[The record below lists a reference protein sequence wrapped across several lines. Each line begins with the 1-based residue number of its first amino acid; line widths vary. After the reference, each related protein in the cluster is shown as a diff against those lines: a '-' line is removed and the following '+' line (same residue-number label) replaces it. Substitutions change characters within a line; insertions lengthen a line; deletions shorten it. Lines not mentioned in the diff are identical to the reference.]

1 MRAKFRSS
9 RPLLTV
15 KKSVL
20 CNKGVLSRRK
30 QETCNIKKRLW
41 HKCFPVN
48 FVKFLRTP
56 FLTEHLRWLLLQF
69 FSFFS
74 ESLHP
79 PTRSNIFKKNSKAFG
94 LRNSSYLCSRIFNR
108 INFCFL
114 VKFCNNLVLI
124 LYNLL
129 SAKSS
134 YLNIHT

>member
-15 KKSVL
+15 KKSVF
-20 CNKGVLSRRK
+20 CNKGVLRRK
-30 QETCNIKKRLW
+30 QETWNIKKRLW
-41 HKCFPVN
+41 HKCFHVN
-48 FVKFLRTP
+48 FAKFLRTP
-56 FLTEHLRWLLLQF
+56 FLTEHLRWLLLQVF
-69 FSFFS
+69 IFFS

-79 PTRSNIFKKNSKAFG
+79 PIRSNIFKKNSKAFS
-94 LRNSSYLCSRIFNR
+94 LRNSWYLCSRIFNR